1 MKIIFKKLEIPI
13 ITYLFLLL
21 SFLCGYFKNVIFIFF
36 IVIFHELGHVFV
48 IRLFH
53 YKIIKVELYPFG
65 GITKIDKPINSSI
78 NKEILI
84 ASAGVV
90 FQILLFLVVF
100 LFRDCFRGSD
110 YELFQLYNFYICL
123 FNFIPIIPLDGSAIL
138 HAILE
143 KFFSYEKSLKY
154 YQIFSIFFF
163 CGFVVLNFLVFEN
176 YFICMVLLWE
186 FVLLKRQE
194 KYLLH
199 RFYLERYLKEYPY
212 QKICNERGENYHVL
226 KKNRRHYFYSD
237 GKYKNEQEILAK
249 LFDITYDI
257 W

>member
-13 ITYLFLLL
+13 ITYCFFLL
-21 SFLCGYFKNVIFIFF
+21 SFLCGYFKNVIFIFL
-36 IVIFHELGHVFV
+36 IVIFHELGHVFMT
-48 IRLFH
+48 RFFH

-84 ASAGVV
+84 ASAGIF
-90 FQILLFLVVF
+90 FQGLLYLFLL
-100 LFRDCFRGSD
+100 LFRDCFKVTD
-110 YELFQLYNFYICL
+110 YELFQFYNFHIFL
-123 FNFIPIIPLDGSAIL
+123 FNFLPIIPLDGSAIL
-138 HAILE
+138 HAVLE
-143 KFFSYEKSLKY
+143 KFFSYEKALKY
-154 YQIFSIFFF
+154 YQIFSLIFF
-163 CGFVVLNFLVFEN
+163 CGFVVLNFLIFEN
-176 YFICMVLLWE
+176 YFICMVL
-186 FVLLKRQE
+186 FFQFILLKKQE

-199 RFYLERYLKEYPY
+199 RFYLERYLKEFPY
-212 QKICNERGENYHVL
+212 QKICNEIGENYHIL
-226 KKNRRHYFYSD
+226 KKNRRHFFYSG

>member
-21 SFLCGYFKNVIFIFF
+21 SFLCGYFKNVIFVFF

-110 YELFQLYNFYICL
+110 YELFQLYNFSICL
-123 FNFIPIIPLDGSAIL
+123 FNFIPIIPLDGSVLL

-143 KFFSYEKSLKY
+143 KFFSFEKALKY
-154 YQIFSIFFF
+154 YQFFSLLFL
-163 CGFVVLNFLVFEN
+163 CGFVILNIFIFQN
-176 YFICMVLLWE
+176 YFICVVLFWH
-186 FVLLKRQE
+186 FILLKRQE
-194 KYLLH
+194 KYLIH
-199 RFYLERYLKEYPY
+199 RFYLERYLKYFPY
-212 QKICNERGENYHVL
+212 QKIENEHHENYHVL
-226 KKNRRHYFYSD
+226 KKNRRHFFYSE
-237 GKYKNEQEILAK
+237 GKYKNEHEILSNM
-249 LFDITYDI
+249 FDFPFNI

>member
-21 SFLCGYFKNVIFIFF
+21 SFLCGYFKNVIFVFF
-36 IVIFHELGHVFV
+36 IVIFHELGHILV
-48 IRLFH
+48 IHFCH

-65 GITKIDKPINSSI
+65 GITKINKSINSSI

-84 ASAGVV
+84 ASAGILFQV
-90 FQILLFLVVF
+90 FLFFFAF
-100 LFRDCFRGSD
+100 LFRDSFRVSD
-110 YELFQLYNFYICL
+110 YELFQFYNLHIL
-123 FNFIPIIPLDGSAIL
+123 IFNLIPIIPLDGSVLL

-143 KFFSYEKSLKY
+143 KIFSYEKSLKY
-154 YQIFSIFFF
+154 YQIFSLLFYCVFIVFNFF
-163 CGFVVLNFLVFEN
+163 VFKN
-176 YFICMVLLWE
+176 YFICMILL
-186 FVLLKRQE
+186 FQYVSFKKQE

-199 RFYLERYLKEYPY
+199 RFYLERYLKEFPY
-212 QKICNERGENYHVL
+212 QKICNEIGENYRVL

-249 LFDITYDI
+249 LFDIT
-257 W
+257 